1 MILDKPLSVGHFG
14 EKKQACVIYSVH
26 AHPDGS
32 RFATGGSDHR
42 VRIWSM
48 EPFRSPAVTVAAP
61 PTAPTDDVQLLANLP
76 QHTGSVLCVRWSHG
90 GRYLASASDDTYV
103 LIWELLPAG
112 LAAAAPFGSTETP
125 NVENWSR
132 VCVLRGHAMDV
143 LDCAWSPDDS
153 MLVSCSIDNKV
164 IVWRLPAADG
174 EDGRLPSSTSTAK
187 LLNPFQTLERH
198 TSFVKGVA
206 WDPIGR
212 FVASIGAENRL
223 LVWRVGG
230 NWDVEATISE
240 PFEDCDDTL
249 VRRLSWSADGQFL
262 VATNSKDGDTHN
274 AVVLQRGRWHDQPTF
289 LVGFTQATLAASF
302 SPIIYKP
309 TDKAAAA
316 AAAAAAAE
324 GRPKAHH
331 VVAVAGQDNVI
342 TVWLAAAARPVVVLK
357 EVFQQPPSDLSWGA
371 DGYTLVVSGYDGTVV
386 VLRFTPEEL
395 GAVLPEADRQAH
407 LVKIYGKGATSVA
420 LALDGS
426 PSLVDNPRQL
436 ALERARKEQQN
447 QQGGSASSAAAHAD
461 RGTAATLPQARAMP
475 PPGPAA
481 TRPQQIE
488 SRGKSGKRR
497 IQPMLLGEG
506 SPQALTVS
514 VPPPRGF
521 ASSFEGFGSAAR
533 AASAM
538 DSPRS
543 GAKRPRTGG
552 NGGGAGSVGQQLAG
566 TRPWD
571 GTVVRLKSPRTVPMP
586 MVSPPELMPRK
597 SSSGSL
603 VRQISGRVGEGRGD
617 AFRAP
622 PRIRKPPAAAGGGGR
637 ALGVGLALEEDG
649 GVGDVRAA
657 VVECMALEEDFRGLP
672 ARRYTVVAVT
682 RGGREAWRDY
692 VAGIATACCGND
704 RIVAVGVEDG
714 SVYVYDRNGVRS
726 APPLVISPPVAYL
739 ECSDQRPPPQRQP
752 PPPATSAAAAAA
764 AGATQ
769 PGEHLMAISGDGDV
783 TVWNLSSMTLVVKA
797 SLNPLFRSVSSGAP
811 PMRSAAAAAAPAS
824 SSAPGSPG
832 ASSSASASTSAKKG
846 VSVARAGVTP
856 EGMPL
861 VMLAYHGAFGGSL
874 QAFTFHVGLGTWV
887 RVADGRFALSDFYSS
902 GPCTSPSASSRGRV
916 LSALQAGV
924 RAGSSPTPSVLL
936 QASKAGTRPAA
947 AAAAA
952 AASGAVASS
961 AVTAAAMASGAAR
974 ESLQSAVTR
983 AHLEDSLSTAVLLG
997 SADEFLDVLRAYA
1010 GHLAKSAGFGH
1021 GRIRALCD
1029 KLLLASNSA
1038 AGTGAS
1044 GGSAG
1049 SSSKAPAELG
1059 VQGGG
1064 TGQLPGLRLCDGP
1077 SVLGLDKLHLL
1088 REVVLP
1094 ALSGNRSLQRL
1105 VSEYYDILDLIPDGS
1120 PRPEPPPQGRRA
1132 IAAASSSP
1140 PPAGNSGGPGT
1151 PSAAGGGSSNGKSPR
1166 DAAGAGSGSDSSRAN
1181 GSSSAASKGRAHPVS
1196 SAAAS
1201 GTAPLNGGTCVANG
1215 GAGVGA
1221 SGSAPS
1227 AAGAAFAA
1235 AVAPG
1240 KGGHMKAGID
1250 DRKQGEE
1257 NGSTTVAA
1265 TGSSPDG
1272 RGPTLSEGAVSATA
1286 GSGDAGPSG

>member
-1 MILDKPLSVGHFG
+1 MILDKPMSVGHFG

-48 EPFRSPAVTVAAP
+48 EPFRSPAVAVAP
-61 PTAPTDDVQLLANLP
+61 TSTAPTEDVQLLANLP

-112 LAAAAPFGSTETP
+112 LAAAAPFGTTETP

-164 IVWRLPAADG
+164 IVWRLPTADG
-174 EDGRLPSSTSTAK
+174 EEGRPSSSTSTAK
-187 LLNPFQTLERH
+187 ILNPFQTLEQH

-230 NWDVEATISE
+230 NWDVEATVSE

-289 LVGFTQATLAASF
+289 LVGFSQATLAASF
-302 SPIIYKP
+302 SPIIYRP
-309 TDKAAAA
+309 TAKAAAA
-316 AAAAAAAE
+316 G
-324 GRPKAHH
+324 GRPAHH

-342 TVWLAAAARPVVVLK
+342 TVWLAAAARPVVILK

-371 DGYTLVVSGYDGTVV
+371 DGYSLVVSGYDGTVV

-395 GAVLPEADRQAH
+395 GSVLPEADRQAH
-407 LVKIYGKGATSVA
+407 LVKIYGKDTTDVA
-420 LALDGS
+420 LALDGA

-436 ALERARKEQQN
+436 ALERARKEQQK
-447 QQGGSASSAAAHAD
+447 QAAA
-461 RGTAATLPQARAMP
+461 AASQANRVGFAASQARAMP
-475 PPGPAA
+475 PPGAPAA
-481 TRPQQIE
+481 RPQQIE

-506 SPQALTVS
+506 GAQALTVT

-521 ASSFEGFGSAAR
+521 SASEGFGSAAR
-533 AASAM
+533 AVSAI

-552 NGGGAGSVGQQLAG
+552 GVGGSTGGGVSQQVVG

-571 GTVVRLKSPRTVPMP
+571 GTVVRLMNSRGMP

-597 SSSGSL
+597 SASGSL
-603 VRQISGRVGEGRGD
+603 VRQISGRIGEGGD
-617 AFRAP
+617 AFRAS
-622 PRIRKPPAAAGGGGR
+622 PRIRKPPAAAAGGGR
-637 ALGVGLALEEDG
+637 ASAGGGGGLGVGFALEGGDDG
-649 GVGDVRAA
+649 GGARAA
-657 VVECMALEEDFRGLP
+657 VVECRALEEDLRGLP
-672 ARRYTVVAVT
+672 ARRYTVVTVT

-692 VAGIATACCGND
+692 VAGMATACCGND

-739 ECSDQRPPPQRQP
+739 ECNDQRPPPQRQP
-752 PPPATSAAAAAA
+752 GQPPA
-764 AGATQ
+764 ATQ

-783 TVWNLSSMTLVVKA
+783 IVWNLGSMTLGAKA
-797 SLNPLFRSVSSGAP
+797 SLNPLFRSVSSGGP
-811 PMRSAAAAAAPAS
+811 PLRSGG
-824 SSAPGSPG
+824 PGSPEPSSTRADG
-832 ASSSASASTSAKKG
+832 ASSSGASASSSAKKG

-861 VMLAYHGAFGGSL
+861 VMLACQGAFGGSL

-902 GPCTSPSASSRGRV
+902 GPCTSPSAGGRV

-936 QASKAGTRPAA
+936 QASKAGTRPGAA
-947 AAAAA
+947 AAGGGGGEGAAVI
-952 AASGAVASS
+952 ASVG
-961 AVTAAAMASGAAR
+961 AR

-983 AHLEDSLSTAVLLG
+983 GHLEDSLSTSVLLG
-997 SADEFLDVLRAYA
+997 SADEFQDVLRAYA

-1029 KLLLASNSA
+1029 KLLLASNVA
-1038 AGTGAS
+1038 V
-1044 GGSAG
+1044 
-1049 SSSKAPAELG
+1049 SKAPADRGL
-1059 VQGGG
+1059 QAGGK
-1064 TGQLPGLRLCDGP
+1064 GQLLGFRLCDGP

-1105 VSEYYDILDLIPDGS
+1105 VSEYYDTLDLIPDGAPQS
-1120 PRPEPPPQGRRA
+1120 QPQQGRQA
-1132 IAAASSSP
+1132 AAAASPSP
-1140 PPAGNSGGPGT
+1140 VAENSGDLGVPPATDSGSNNGP
-1151 PSAAGGGSSNGKSPR
+1151 SR
-1166 DAAGAGSGSDSSRAN
+1166 DAAGSGSGSGCSRAN
-1181 GSSSAASKGRAHPVS
+1181 GSSPPVVSKGGAQPVAFV
-1196 SAAAS
+1196 AAGS
-1201 GTAPLNGGTCVANG
+1201 CTAALNGGMSVTDG
-1215 GAGVGA
+1215 GARVDVDRGA
-1221 SGSAPS
+1221 GTV
-1227 AAGAAFAA
+1227 AA
-1235 AVAPG
+1235 G
-1240 KGGHMKAGID
+1240 KGGKAGVND
-1250 DRKQGEE
+1250 PRQGEG
-1257 NGSTTVAA
+1257 NGSTATP
-1265 TGSSPDG
+1265 TGSSLG
-1272 RGPTLSEGAVSATA
+1272 GGGAASSGGLLLAVS
-1286 GSGDAGPSG
+1286 GEPSSARVGFPPPIIER